1 MSRFSLFG
9 VPDHA
14 LLQTL
19 RSLVAQDR
27 VTTADLLAHIA
38 EVDERK
44 LYLPAAYPSMH
55 AYCVRT
61 LGFSEDAAFKRIT
74 AARIARAFPAI
85 FPAVADG
92 RLHLAAV
99 LLIAPQLTSG
109 NADEWIAAAAGKSK
123 SEIALLLAERAP
135 KPDVPAFVAPIAS
148 ASPTKQLAP
157 GRVQDSSCQLAPG
170 RVSGDAPL
178 EGRAANDSSL
188 AARPLAASPVVAA
201 PARLESAPPP
211 ARVAPLAPQRFAMQ
225 LTIGQTTHDKL
236 RRAQNLLG
244 HALPTNDHEALLERA
259 LDALIAALEKRRF
272 AATTR
277 PAKRTSRGEGRYV
290 PAEVRRAVWARD
302 GGRCTFTSA
311 DGRRCDARTR
321 LEFDHAHPLARGGR
335 ATVANT
341 RLRCRAH
348 NPYDA
353 EVAFGREYVRR
364 RREGARD
371 AGESVS
377 AP

>member
-14 LLQTL
+14 LLLTL

-148 ASPTKQLAP
+148 ASPTRQLAP

-178 EGRAANDSSL
+178 EGRADRKS
-188 AARPLAASPVVAA
+188 VV
-201 PARLESAPPP
+201 
-211 ARVAPLAPQRFAMQ
+211 
-225 LTIGQTTHDKL
+225 
-236 RRAQNLLG
+236 
-244 HALPTNDHEALLERA
+244 
-259 LDALIAALEKRRF
+259 
-272 AATTR
+272 
-277 PAKRTSRGEGRYV
+277 
-290 PAEVRRAVWARD
+290 
-302 GGRCTFTSA
+302 
-311 DGRRCDARTR
+311 
-321 LEFDHAHPLARGGR
+321 
-335 ATVANT
+335 
-341 RLRCRAH
+341 
-348 NPYDA
+348 
-353 EVAFGREYVRR
+353 
-364 RREGARD
+364 
-371 AGESVS
+371 
-377 AP
+377 